1 MDNLKRNSE
10 TTLLNDLN
18 KKQKLELESDEIIEL
33 KNEIIA
39 LKKELDK
46 SRIIIEDLSNPK
58 TSPSRE
64 SLFEISHC
72 DRTNKKRKKLSCL
85 SYFFG

>member
-10 TTLLNDLN
+10 ITLFNDLN
-18 KKQKLELESDEIIEL
+18 KKQKLESEEIIEL

-85 SYFFG
+85 SYFFR